1 MKNWVVLSLFFCLNW
16 AVAQQT
22 FYYNKGHKIYLEEL
36 NNVFILNNVDSELQ
50 RTYSRFFENMTP
62 IDNQRVLCK
71 MGSNQNRMAEGIL
84 GDTIERQEVYSYEG
98 SMLVL
103 TDAFTVKLKS
113 SATKQVLDSL
123 VGKFQFEILGPAPYT
138 ENQYYI
144 SVGNSAIRSI
154 DAANLFYE
162 TGVFEF
168 SEPHFGYLNAM
179 QSSDPH
185 WNKQWGL
192 SNQGQDGGTPGVDIE
207 VERAWEIPVVSTDIR
222 VAVVD
227 QGVELSHPDLKNN
240 LVQGFSCGDDSYGG
254 IINTSYNHGTMCA
267 GIIAA
272 TKDNGIGISGVAPFC
287 KIIPINALARD
298 LNSNIVGLFSPML
311 AVSIRWAYKEGR
323 ADVISN
329 SWNGA
334 PSQDVENAVKEAVTN
349 GRDGKGCVVVFSAGN
364 DNSNVK
370 VPLNDKS
377 NVIVAGAI
385 DRCGFRAG
393 LKSSTQSCDPW
404 IGNKPG
410 SNYGEGLHVVAP
422 GSNVYTTTVNKKYAR
437 FDGTS
442 AACPY
447 VAGVAALMLSVNPYM
462 RYQEVYD
469 IIKNTATKLSNYTFQ
484 KYSDKPNGS
493 WNNEVGYGLVN
504 AYEATQAACNRMKID
519 TGEIANHMHIQS
531 CEDVILENVTIKPQ
545 GKLTITAPG
554 TVTFGAGFKMEL
566 GSELQTE

>member
-1 MKNWVVLSLFFCLNW
+1 MKNWIGLSLFFCLNW
-16 AVAQQT
+16 AVAQQM
-22 FYYNKGHKIYLEEL
+22 FYYNNGNKIYLEKL
-36 NNVFILNNVDSELQ
+36 NDVFILSNVDSMLQ
-50 RTYSRFFENMTP
+50 RTYSHFFETMTP

-71 MGSNQNRMAEGIL
+71 MGANQKKMAEGFL
-84 GDTIERQEVYSYEG
+84 NDTIERQEVYSYGG

-113 SATKQVLDSL
+113 SENKQALDSL
-123 VGKFQFEILGPAPYT
+123 VRKFHFAILGAAPYT

-144 SVGNSAIRSI
+144 NVGNSAIRSI
-154 DAANLFYE
+154 EAANLFYE

-168 SEPHFGYLNAM
+168 SEPHLGYLNAM

-185 WNKQWGL
+185 WSKQWGL
-192 SNQGQDGGTPGVDIE
+192 SNQGQNGGASDIDIK
-207 VERAWEIPVVSTDIR
+207 VEQAWEVPIVSTDIR

-240 LVQGFSCGDDSYGG
+240 LVQGFSVASDSYGG

-272 TKDNGIGISGVAPFC
+272 TKDNGIGISGVAPSC

-298 LNSNIVGLFSPML
+298 LSSNIVGLFSPML

-329 SWNGA
+329 SWTGA
-334 PSQDVENAVKEAVTN
+334 PSQDVENAVKEAVNN

-364 DNSNVK
+364 NNSNIELPISTK
-370 VPLNDKS
+370 N
-377 NVIVAGAI
+377 NVIVVGAI
-385 DRCGFRAG
+385 DRCGMRAG

-404 IGNKPG
+404 TGNKPG
-410 SNYGEGLHVVAP
+410 SNYGEGLDVVAP
-422 GSNVYTTTVNKKYAR
+422 GSNVYTTTVDKKYAR

-442 AACPY
+442 AACPH

-462 RYQEVYD
+462 RYQEVYA
-469 IIKNTATKLSNYTFQ
+469 IIKSTATKLSNYTFQ
-484 KYSDKPNGS
+484 KYSDNSNGS
-493 WNNEVGYGLVN
+493 WNQEVGYGLVN
-504 AYEATQAACNRMKID
+504 AYEATQEACNHMKID
-519 TGEIANHMHIQS
+519 TGEIANPMHIKS
-531 CEDVILENVTIKPQ
+531 CEDVILENVTVKSQ

-554 TVTFGAGFKMEL
+554 TITFGAGFKMEL